1 MFSACKLPFILALFA
16 ACPAHAGTPP
26 LRICADPNNL
36 PYSNSKGQGFENK
49 VAQLVAGD
57 LGRSVEYVWWPQQRP
72 SFLRYTLL
80 ANRCDVV
87 LGIAAG
93 AARLRTTNPYYRSS
107 FVFVTR
113 RDEQP
118 AVHSMDDARLR
129 RVRIG
134 VHVVGQDY
142 SSVPPVKAL
151 VERGITTNIVG
162 YSIYGDYS
170 TQNPRAPL
178 IDAVARG
185 DIDVAIVWGPLAGYF
200 AKAERTPLQITGI
213 AQDSKDRMLPFSF
226 DISMGVRPADINL
239 QKELNGAIARRSP
252 EIRKILQSYGVPLG
266 EKP

>member
-1 MFSACKLPFILALFA
+1 MFSACKLTVVLALCATGNALA
-16 ACPAHAGTPP
+16 AAGT
-26 LRICADPNNL
+26 LRVCADPNNL
-36 PYSNSKGQGFENK
+36 PYSNSNGQGFENK
-49 VAQLVAGD
+49 VAQLVARD

-87 LGIAAG
+87 MGIGAG
-93 AARLRTTNPYYRSS
+93 AARLRTTSPYYRSS

-113 RDEQP
+113 RNEQP

-129 RVRIG
+129 HLRIG

-151 VERGITTNIVG
+151 AERGITANIVG

-200 AKAERTPLQITGI
+200 AKAEPAPLQVSSI
-213 AQDSKDRMLPFSF
+213 AQDSRDRMLPFSF
-226 DISMGVRPADINL
+226 DIAMGVRPADISL
-239 QKELNGAIARRSP
+239 QKELNGAIVRRSP